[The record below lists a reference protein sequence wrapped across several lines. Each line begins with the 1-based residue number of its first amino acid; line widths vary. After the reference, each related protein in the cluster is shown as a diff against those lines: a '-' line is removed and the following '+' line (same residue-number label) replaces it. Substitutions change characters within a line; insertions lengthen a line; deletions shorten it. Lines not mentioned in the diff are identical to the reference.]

1 MTKKQDYYET
11 LGVSKDAS
19 EADLK
24 KAFRHMARKYHPDV
38 NQGSKESENKFKEVN
53 EAFEVLRDPEKRA
66 QYDQYG
72 HAAFGQGMGGGGG
85 GGFRGFGGGGA
96 SFEDLFSNFGDIFDV
111 FSGGRERKR
120 SAARDGSDLRY
131 DMELTL
137 EEAFRGVAK
146 KKINVPRFMKCKACG
161 GKGADRK
168 EGVKKCVRC
177 NGAGEIRQV
186 RNSLF
191 GQMVS
196 VATCPECHGEGEI
209 PKKICGECRGAGRIR
224 VERSIEV
231 TIPKGAENGMYLKL
245 AGEGDSGI
253 KGGES
258 GDLYVALNVSAHEIF
273 ERHGNDL
280 FCKITI
286 PLSMAIFGGDV
297 KVPTIK
303 GHADMKIP
311 AGTQSHTVFRLKG
324 QGMPQIHSSQIG
336 DLLVKVT
343 VEIPKGK
350 GKSEQDIAEILK
362 ADGKA
367 EVNKGFFE
375 KMKEKFA

>member
-11 LGVSKDAS
+11 LGVSKDATD
-19 EADLK
+19 ADLK

-38 NQGSKESENKFKEVN
+38 NQGNKESENKFKEVN

-66 QYDQYG
+66 QYDQFG

-85 GGFRGFGGGGA
+85 GFRGFGGAGA
-96 SFEDLFSNFGDIFDV
+96 SFEDLFSNFGDIFNV

-131 DMELTL
+131 DMEMTL
-137 EEAFRGVAK
+137 EEAFKGCVK
-146 KKINVPRFMKCKACG
+146 KKIKVPRFMQCKACG
-161 GKGADRK
+161 GNGADRK

-186 RNSLF
+186 
-191 GQMVS
+191 
-196 VATCPECHGEGEI
+196 ECHGEGEI
-209 PKKICGECRGAGRIR
+209 PKKICSECRGAGRMR

-231 TIPKGAENGMYLKL
+231 SIPKGAEEGMYLKV
-245 AGEGDSGI
+245 AGEGDAGI

-258 GDLYVALNVSAHEIF
+258 GDLYVAIHVKAHEIF

-303 GHADMKIP
+303 GSADMKIP
-311 AGTQSHTVFRLKG
+311 AGTQSHIVFRLKG
-324 QGMPQIHSSQIG
+324 QGMPQIHSSQTG

-343 VEIPKGK
+343 VEIPSGR
-350 GKSEQDIAEILK
+350 GKSEQDMAEILK